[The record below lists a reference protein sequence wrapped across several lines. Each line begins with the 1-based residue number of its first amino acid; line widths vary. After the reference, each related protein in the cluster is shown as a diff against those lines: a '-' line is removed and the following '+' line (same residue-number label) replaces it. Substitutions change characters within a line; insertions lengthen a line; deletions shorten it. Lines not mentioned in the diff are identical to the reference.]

1 MEFKAATVTDAIL
14 FSECDIDSLLQN
26 QAELA
31 ETRVQLIPAN
41 TLLSAGEADLIRAVV
56 EEFELK
62 VPTLKDEEIY
72 IEDSGDTEVDL
83 SADSM
88 TRFMY
93 GDPSGPIYVAGNK
106 TVIAVPFE
114 GDDSLFRVRPQTY
127 TMNPPR
133 AQVVGNELLLRFIR
147 TDQNAEALKQ
157 EYLDT
162 VNSIKQ
168 HLEWLSPSASQF
180 NAQLESIV
188 SVQVQARKRK
198 LLADAGM
205 IAAIGLP
212 LKRRDGT
219 PAADSVQVTRR
230 RPQIQLLT
238 KGEAFKPE
246 PALPVEDYDEILRII
261 QNTVHVMEFSPHAFR
276 NMREEDLRSHF
287 VVQLNGAFEGQASG
301 ETFNFQGKTDILIR
315 VEGKNIFIA
324 ECKFWKGE
332 KAYLGTLDQLL
343 SSLRWRD
350 AKIAVLIFNYK
361 ANFQAVLGKIR
372 QATPQ
377 HPLFK
382 RAEDTPGAET
392 LFRYVFGQ
400 PTDESGEASVTV
412 LAFDIPGY
420 EASRLSDARSSL
432 RIST

>member
-1 MEFKAATVTDAIL
+1 MKCRFRTSDFIDRVVGESGVRLCPAMEFKAATVTDAIL

-188 SVQVQARKRK
+188 SVQV
-198 LLADAGM
+198 
-205 IAAIGLP
+205 
-212 LKRRDGT
+212 
-219 PAADSVQVTRR
+219 
-230 RPQIQLLT
+230 
-238 KGEAFKPE
+238 
-246 PALPVEDYDEILRII
+246 
-261 QNTVHVMEFSPHAFR
+261 
-276 NMREEDLRSHF
+276 
-287 VVQLNGAFEGQASG
+287 
-301 ETFNFQGKTDILIR
+301 
-315 VEGKNIFIA
+315 
-324 ECKFWKGE
+324 
-332 KAYLGTLDQLL
+332 
-343 SSLRWRD
+343 
-350 AKIAVLIFNYK
+350 
-361 ANFQAVLGKIR
+361 
-372 QATPQ
+372 
-377 HPLFK
+377 
-382 RAEDTPGAET
+382 
-392 LFRYVFGQ
+392 
-400 PTDESGEASVTV
+400 
-412 LAFDIPGY
+412 
-420 EASRLSDARSSL
+420 
-432 RIST
+432 